1 MLVLVNSILSQL
13 REKAHFVVSITHKQP
28 VRCAMWIPAS
38 IYERLPQF
46 WLLIGLLFI
55 TTGLYL
61 GFEFV
66 LSFYYIGLGALCC
79 VYSLAIFMMRLTHRR
94 GQPTAD
100 QSSEAS
106 E

>member
-1 MLVLVNSILSQL
+1 
-13 REKAHFVVSITHKQP
+13 
-28 VRCAMWIPAS
+28 MWIPAS

-46 WLLIGLLFI
+46 WLLLGLLFI

-66 LSFYYIGLGALCC
+66 LSFYYIVLGGLCC
-79 VYSLAIFMMRLTHRR
+79 VYSLAIFMMRLTYRS
-94 GQPTAD
+94 GEKTAE
-100 QSSEAS
+100 QSSETP